1 MGRKPTEELTKG
13 KLHRCFYDLTH
24 TDVME
29 RASVN
34 AICIVVDRLLAE
46 YYDEYHRTV
55 FKHTAKW
62 KDKYEDIMAN
72 YKIYEEEY
80 VQRAYANWLDIMLL
94 EARNR
99 NLDSYL
105 LMLEWARP
113 KKERFY
119 EPRRVCLRKHGVI
132 QGMQDLLDDKLDILS
147 ISLPPGTGKAQPLYS
162 KVLTPDGFK
171 CMGEL
176 KVGDKV
182 IAGSGHESTIVGV
195 YPQGKRDIYEV
206 TFDDGSKCRC
216 SDNHLWTV
224 QTRDDRRRNKCRTIE
239 LSKMLGHL
247 TCEHG
252 KRLNYSIEYVPKI
265 DLPERK
271 LALHPYVM
279 GALLGDGCFH
289 GTPKISINDVEVMV
303 NLCLNLPEG
312 YGIKHICAYDYQV
325 CGHDGRNAKAGS
337 QVTKALKKYGLHM
350 LRSWE
355 KFIPKDYLKASYEQ
369 RLWLLRGLLDT
380 DGWTENSGIGYST
393 ASFQLSE
400 DVMELVHSL
409 GGYASRRVKKA
420 GYKKNGEY
428 IQCRDA
434 YCLFIQF
441 PSSMEPVFTVK
452 RKAKKYSPKRSVIKR
467 FIKNIQYVGKEECQC
482 IYIDDPTHLY
492 ITDNYILTHNTSTEM
507 FFLTGV
513 MGWFPNDF
521 NLFYSHSGDIVKMF
535 YRGCLDIITN
545 DTEYQWNKI
554 FPKLKVE
561 RTDAGLE
568 QINVGKF
575 KTFPSLQTTSVGS
588 KNAGKVR
595 ASKFLCVDDMIS
607 GIDEALNKNTLDKLW
622 NNYSVDA
629 RQRKLDGAKEIHIA
643 TRWSVHDVIGRLQRT
658 YEGNPRARFIA
669 VPDIDPETGQSNFD
683 YDNGLGFSVEFFND
697 QALTMDDI
705 SYRCLYKQ
713 EPIEREGLLY
723 HEDDLR
729 RFDSLP
735 LREPDAIWGICDTK
749 TTGTDFMFMPILYQ
763 YDNDYYC
770 WDCICDNS
778 ANIGVLQ
785 ERLALCLVENKVQQ
799 CEFESNAGGAAVA
812 FEVKKKVDKMGGHC
826 NITTKPTE
834 TNKETRI
841 IVESDWIK
849 QHVLFKQNFIL
860 KSDYSAMMGQLL
872 SYSIAGKNVHDDVP
886 DGFSNFSRMIR
897 SKLRRH
903 ETEIIR
909 GGLFA

>member
-1 MGRKPTEELTKG
+1 
-13 KLHRCFYDLTH
+13 
-24 TDVME
+24 
-29 RASVN
+29 
-34 AICIVVDRLLAE
+34 
-46 YYDEYHRTV
+46 
-55 FKHTAKW
+55 
-62 KDKYEDIMAN
+62 
-72 YKIYEEEY
+72 
-80 VQRAYANWLDIMLL
+80 
-94 EARNR
+94 
-99 NLDSYL
+99 
-105 LMLEWARP
+105 
-113 KKERFY
+113 
-119 EPRRVCLRKHGVI
+119 
-132 QGMQDLLDDKLDILS
+132 MQDLLDDKLDLLA
-147 ISLPPGTGKAQPLYS
+147 ISMIPGGGKTTL
-162 KVLTPDGFK
+162 
-171 CMGEL
+171 
-176 KVGDKV
+176 
-182 IAGSGHESTIVGV
+182 
-195 YPQGKRDIYEV
+195 
-206 TFDDGSKCRC
+206 
-216 SDNHLWTV
+216 
-224 QTRDDRRRNKCRTIE
+224 
-239 LSKMLGHL
+239 
-247 TCEHG
+247 
-252 KRLNYSIEYVPKI
+252 
-265 DLPERK
+265 
-271 LALHPYVM
+271 
-279 GALLGDGCFH
+279 
-289 GTPKISINDVEVMV
+289 
-303 NLCLNLPEG
+303 
-312 YGIKHICAYDYQV
+312 
-325 CGHDGRNAKAGS
+325 
-337 QVTKALKKYGLHM
+337 
-350 LRSWE
+350 
-355 KFIPKDYLKASYEQ
+355 
-369 RLWLLRGLLDT
+369 
-380 DGWTENSGIGYST
+380 
-393 ASFQLSE
+393 
-400 DVMELVHSL
+400 
-409 GGYASRRVKKA
+409 
-420 GYKKNGEY
+420 
-428 IQCRDA
+428 
-434 YCLFIQF
+434 
-441 PSSMEPVFTVK
+441 
-452 RKAKKYSPKRSVIKR
+452 
-467 FIKNIQYVGKEECQC
+467 
-482 IYIDDPTHLY
+482 
-492 ITDNYILTHNTSTEM
+492 EM

-643 TRWSVHDVIGRLQRT
+643 TRWSVHDVIGRLQRI

-669 VPDIDPETGQSNFD
+669 VPDIDPETGESNFD
-683 YDNGLGFSVEFFND
+683 YDNGLGFSVDFFND

>member
-62 KDKYEDIMAN
+62 KDQYEDIMAN

-80 VQRAYANWLDIMLL
+80 VHRAYANWLDIMLL

-147 ISLPPGTGKAQPLYS
+147 ISLPPGTGK
-162 KVLTPDGFK
+162 
-171 CMGEL
+171 
-176 KVGDKV
+176 
-182 IAGSGHESTIVGV
+182 
-195 YPQGKRDIYEV
+195 
-206 TFDDGSKCRC
+206 
-216 SDNHLWTV
+216 
-224 QTRDDRRRNKCRTIE
+224 
-239 LSKMLGHL
+239 
-247 TCEHG
+247 
-252 KRLNYSIEYVPKI
+252 
-265 DLPERK
+265 
-271 LALHPYVM
+271 
-279 GALLGDGCFH
+279 
-289 GTPKISINDVEVMV
+289 
-303 NLCLNLPEG
+303 
-312 YGIKHICAYDYQV
+312 
-325 CGHDGRNAKAGS
+325 
-337 QVTKALKKYGLHM
+337 
-350 LRSWE
+350 
-355 KFIPKDYLKASYEQ
+355 
-369 RLWLLRGLLDT
+369 
-380 DGWTENSGIGYST
+380 
-393 ASFQLSE
+393 
-400 DVMELVHSL
+400 
-409 GGYASRRVKKA
+409 
-420 GYKKNGEY
+420 
-428 IQCRDA
+428 
-434 YCLFIQF
+434 
-441 PSSMEPVFTVK
+441 
-452 RKAKKYSPKRSVIKR
+452 
-467 FIKNIQYVGKEECQC
+467 
-482 IYIDDPTHLY
+482 
-492 ITDNYILTHNTSTEM
+492 TSTEM

-669 VPDIDPETGQSNFD
+669 VPDIDPETGRSNFD
-683 YDNGLGFSVEFFND
+683 YDNGLGFSVEFFDD

>member
-62 KDKYEDIMAN
+62 KDQYEDIMAN

-99 NLDSYL
+99 NLDSYF

-113 KKERFY
+113 KRDRFY
-119 EPRRVCLRKHGVI
+119 EPRRVCLRKSGIVK
-132 QGMQDLLDDKLDILS
+132 GMQDLLDDKLDILS
-147 ISLPPGTGKAQPLYS
+147 ISMPPG
-162 KVLTPDGFK
+162 
-171 CMGEL
+171 
-176 KVGDKV
+176 
-182 IAGSGHESTIVGV
+182 
-195 YPQGKRDIYEV
+195 
-206 TFDDGSKCRC
+206 
-216 SDNHLWTV
+216 
-224 QTRDDRRRNKCRTIE
+224 
-239 LSKMLGHL
+239 
-247 TCEHG
+247 
-252 KRLNYSIEYVPKI
+252 
-265 DLPERK
+265 
-271 LALHPYVM
+271 
-279 GALLGDGCFH
+279 
-289 GTPKISINDVEVMV
+289 
-303 NLCLNLPEG
+303 
-312 YGIKHICAYDYQV
+312 
-325 CGHDGRNAKAGS
+325 
-337 QVTKALKKYGLHM
+337 
-350 LRSWE
+350 
-355 KFIPKDYLKASYEQ
+355 
-369 RLWLLRGLLDT
+369 
-380 DGWTENSGIGYST
+380 
-393 ASFQLSE
+393 
-400 DVMELVHSL
+400 
-409 GGYASRRVKKA
+409 
-420 GYKKNGEY
+420 
-428 IQCRDA
+428 
-434 YCLFIQF
+434 
-441 PSSMEPVFTVK
+441 
-452 RKAKKYSPKRSVIKR
+452 
-467 FIKNIQYVGKEECQC
+467 VGK
-482 IYIDDPTHLY
+482 
-492 ITDNYILTHNTSTEM
+492 TSCLM

-643 TRWSVHDVIGRLQRT
+643 TRWSVHDVIGRLQRI

-683 YDNGLGFSVEFFND
+683 YDNGLGFSVDFFND

>member
-62 KDKYEDIMAN
+62 KDQYEDIMAN

-99 NLDSYL
+99 NLDSYF

-113 KKERFY
+113 KRDRFY
-119 EPRRVCLRKHGVI
+119 EPRRVCLRKSGIVK
-132 QGMQDLLDDKLDILS
+132 GMQDLLDDKLDILS
-147 ISLPPGTGKAQPLYS
+147 ISMPPG
-162 KVLTPDGFK
+162 
-171 CMGEL
+171 
-176 KVGDKV
+176 
-182 IAGSGHESTIVGV
+182 
-195 YPQGKRDIYEV
+195 
-206 TFDDGSKCRC
+206 
-216 SDNHLWTV
+216 
-224 QTRDDRRRNKCRTIE
+224 
-239 LSKMLGHL
+239 
-247 TCEHG
+247 
-252 KRLNYSIEYVPKI
+252 
-265 DLPERK
+265 
-271 LALHPYVM
+271 
-279 GALLGDGCFH
+279 
-289 GTPKISINDVEVMV
+289 
-303 NLCLNLPEG
+303 
-312 YGIKHICAYDYQV
+312 
-325 CGHDGRNAKAGS
+325 
-337 QVTKALKKYGLHM
+337 
-350 LRSWE
+350 
-355 KFIPKDYLKASYEQ
+355 
-369 RLWLLRGLLDT
+369 
-380 DGWTENSGIGYST
+380 
-393 ASFQLSE
+393 
-400 DVMELVHSL
+400 
-409 GGYASRRVKKA
+409 
-420 GYKKNGEY
+420 
-428 IQCRDA
+428 
-434 YCLFIQF
+434 
-441 PSSMEPVFTVK
+441 
-452 RKAKKYSPKRSVIKR
+452 
-467 FIKNIQYVGKEECQC
+467 VGK
-482 IYIDDPTHLY
+482 
-492 ITDNYILTHNTSTEM
+492 TSCLM

-643 TRWSVHDVIGRLQRT
+643 TRWSVHDVIGRLQRI

-669 VPDIDPETGQSNFD
+669 VPDIDPETGESNFD
-683 YDNGLGFSVEFFND
+683 YDNGLGFSVDFFND

-785 ERLALCLVENKVQQ
+785 ERLAVCLVENKVQQ

>member
-1 MGRKPTEELTKG
+1 MGRKPTEELTKS

-24 TDVME
+24 TDIME

-46 YYDEYHRTV
+46 YYDEYHNTV

-72 YKIYEEEY
+72 YKIYDEEY
-80 VQRAYANWLDIMLL
+80 VQRAYANWLDLMLL

-119 EPRRVCLRKHGVI
+119 EPRRVCFRKHGVI
-132 QGMQDLLDDKLDILS
+132 QGIQDLLDDKLDILS
-147 ISLPPGTGKAQPLYS
+147 ISLPPGTGK
-162 KVLTPDGFK
+162 T
-171 CMGEL
+171 
-176 KVGDKV
+176 
-182 IAGSGHESTIVGV
+182 
-195 YPQGKRDIYEV
+195 
-206 TFDDGSKCRC
+206 
-216 SDNHLWTV
+216 
-224 QTRDDRRRNKCRTIE
+224 
-239 LSKMLGHL
+239 
-247 TCEHG
+247 
-252 KRLNYSIEYVPKI
+252 
-265 DLPERK
+265 
-271 LALHPYVM
+271 
-279 GALLGDGCFH
+279 
-289 GTPKISINDVEVMV
+289 
-303 NLCLNLPEG
+303 
-312 YGIKHICAYDYQV
+312 
-325 CGHDGRNAKAGS
+325 
-337 QVTKALKKYGLHM
+337 
-350 LRSWE
+350 
-355 KFIPKDYLKASYEQ
+355 
-369 RLWLLRGLLDT
+369 
-380 DGWTENSGIGYST
+380 
-393 ASFQLSE
+393 
-400 DVMELVHSL
+400 SL
-409 GGYASRRVKKA
+409 
-420 GYKKNGEY
+420 
-428 IQCRDA
+428 
-434 YCLFIQF
+434 
-441 PSSMEPVFTVK
+441 
-452 RKAKKYSPKRSVIKR
+452 
-467 FIKNIQYVGKEECQC
+467 
-482 IYIDDPTHLY
+482 
-492 ITDNYILTHNTSTEM
+492 EM
-507 FFLTGV
+507 FALTGV

-669 VPDIDPETGQSNFD
+669 VPDIDPETGESNFD
-683 YDNGLGFSVEFFND
+683 YENGLGFSVDFFND

-735 LREPDAIWGICDTK
+735 LREPDAIWAICDTK
-749 TTGTDFMFMPILYQ
+749 TTGTDFMFQPVLYQ

-770 WDCICDNS
+770 WDCVCDNS
-778 ANIGVLQ
+778 ANIGVL
-785 ERLALCLVENKVQQ
+785 EDKLAFCLVDNKVQQ

-849 QHVLFKQNFIL
+849 QHVLFKQHFPL

-886 DGFSNFSRMIR
+886 DGFSNFARMIR

-909 GGLFA
+909 GGLFS